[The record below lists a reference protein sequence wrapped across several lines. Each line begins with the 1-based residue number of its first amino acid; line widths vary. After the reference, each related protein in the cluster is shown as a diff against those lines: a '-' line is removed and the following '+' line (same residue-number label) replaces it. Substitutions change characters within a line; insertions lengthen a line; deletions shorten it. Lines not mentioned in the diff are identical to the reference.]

1 MTETE
6 LTDRC
11 KTGDNLARKEL
22 YERFAERM
30 LCLCYRY
37 AGDEETAHH
46 LLHDGFL
53 KVYSSISSFTYRG
66 EGSLRAWLSRVF
78 TNVSLEFLRHRDLL
92 RDGMSLDDVSDLP
105 DESEPDAN
113 VLSMEILMKFVAEL
127 PPGYRTVFNL
137 YVFEHWSHK
146 EIAHS
151 LHINEASSASQ
162 LNRARRLLV
171 ARIKEELK
179 KIG

>member
-37 AGDEETAHH
+37 AGDEETAHD

-105 DESEPDAN
+105 DESEPDAS

-137 YVFEHWSHK
+137 YVF
-146 EIAHS
+146 
-151 LHINEASSASQ
+151 
-162 LNRARRLLV
+162 
-171 ARIKEELK
+171 
-179 KIG
+179 

>member
-1 MTETE
+1 M
-6 LTDRC
+6 
-11 KTGDNLARKEL
+11 
-22 YERFAERM
+22 
-30 LCLCYRY
+30 
-37 AGDEETAHH
+37 
-46 LLHDGFL
+46 
-53 KVYSSISSFTYRG
+53 
-66 EGSLRAWLSRVF
+66 F

-105 DESEPDAN
+105 DESEPDAS